1 MPVDHGRMKT
11 IISTV
16 SALLVVTLAHAAP
29 SLPEFSPDRFRAH
42 VEFLADDLLEGRD
55 TGSRGHEIAARYVA
69 AQLASYGLEPGGD
82 DGTWFQRVTFQKT
95 TRGADRGSVK
105 ISGPGGERKFDH
117 ADNVLVGLHPREPNL
132 DVSAPLVFVGYGL
145 EDKLLGFDDYKGLDV
160 RGAIVVVL
168 RGFPKGMPS
177 EEGANASAMKGLN
190 AQKHGAIGM
199 LSVQT
204 LESEKAFPWE
214 RILEYANDPDCAWV
228 QPDGQAFD
236 EAASIRARG
245 FLNGPAAEAAF
256 AGAPRTLADIR
267 AEADKPSGMPR
278 GFKLKTRA
286 AVHGTATWERV
297 SSPNVIGILKG
308 SDPELSKQ
316 YTVLSAHLDGLGMR
330 VAGADDANADRI
342 LNGALDNAAGVATM
356 LEVARA
362 AALDPDKARRSMI
375 FIATTGEEY
384 GLLGAD
390 YYARHPSV
398 PIGQIVGNVDLDM
411 PLLLYPFTDVVAFGA
426 GHSTIGPMVE
436 KALAPMNIKLSPD
449 PWPAQGIFTRS
460 DHYQFVKQG
469 VPAVF
474 LATGTANGGEKHW
487 GEFLS
492 GAYHSPRDDIAQQI
506 DWQAGARFVEANYR
520 ITRAMS
526 DADQRP
532 LWFKGNYFG
541 DTFAPGAPRAAPSM
555 ANR

>member
-1 MPVDHGRMKT
+1 MSTNTST
-11 IISTV
+11 ISASFIST
-16 SALLVVTLAHAAP
+16 LLVTTFALAQTPAP
-29 SLPEFSPDRFRAH
+29 DFSADRFRAH
-42 VEFLADDLLEGRD
+42 VEFMADDLLEGRD
-55 TGSRGHEIAARYVA
+55 TGSKGHEIAARYVA
-69 AQLASYGLEPGGD
+69 SQLASYGLEPGGD

-95 TRGADRGSVK
+95 TRGADRGG
-105 ISGPGGERKFDH
+105 ITLSGPGGERKFAH
-117 ADNVLVGLHPREPNL
+117 ADNVLVGMHPREPNL

-145 EDKLLGFDDYKGLDV
+145 EDKLLGLDDYKGLDV
-160 RGAIVVVL
+160 KGKIVVVL

-199 LSVQT
+199 LSLQT
-204 LESEKAFPWE
+204 LQSEKAFPWE
-214 RILEYANDPDCAWV
+214 RILEYANDPDFAWV

-236 EAASIRARG
+236 EAPYIRARG
-245 FLNGPAAEAAF
+245 ILNGPAAEALF

-267 AEADKPSGMPR
+267 KEADKPKGMPR
-278 GFKLKTRA
+278 GFNLKTRA
-286 AVHGTATWERV
+286 AVRTTATWERV

-316 YTVLSAHLDGLGMR
+316 YTVLSAHLDGLGIKD
-330 VAGADDANADRI
+330 VAGADGANADRI
-342 LNGALDNAAGVATM
+342 HNGALDNAAGVATL

-362 AALDPDKARRSMI
+362 AAMDPNKARRSMI

-390 YYARHPSV
+390 YYARHPTV

-436 KALAPMNIKLSPD
+436 KAVAPMNIKLTPD
-449 PWPAQGIFTRS
+449 PWPEQGVFTRS

-474 LATGTANGGEKHW
+474 LATGTANGGDKFW
-487 GEFLS
+487 GEFL
-492 GAYHSPRDDIAQQI
+492 GGNYHSPRDDLAQKI

-520 ITRAMS
+520 ITRALSDS
-526 DADQRP
+526 DAPP

-541 DTFAPGAPRAAPSM
+541 DTFAPGAARATSP
-555 ANR
+555 

>member
-1 MPVDHGRMKT
+1 MKT
-11 IISTV
+11 IISII
-16 SALLVVTLAHAAP
+16 SALLVVTLAHAASP
-29 SLPEFSPDRFRAH
+29 LPEFSPDRFRAH

-55 TGSRGHEIAARYVA
+55 TGSRGHEVAARYVA

-95 TRGADRGSVK
+95 TRGADRGWVK

-117 ADNVLVGLHPREPNL
+117 ADNALVGLHPREPNL

-145 EDKLLGFDDYKGLDV
+145 EDKLLGLDDYKGLDV

-177 EEGANASAMKGLN
+177 EEGANASAMKGVN

-204 LESEKAFPWE
+204 LQSEKAFPWA
-214 RILEYANDPDCAWV
+214 RILEYANDPDYAWV

-236 EAASIRARG
+236 EAASILARG

-256 AGAPRTLADIR
+256 AGAPRTLAGVR
-267 AEADKPSGMPR
+267 AEADKPRGMPR

-286 AVHGTATWERV
+286 AVHTTATWERV

-316 YTVLSAHLDGLGMR
+316 YTVLSAHLDGLGIKD
-330 VAGADDANADRI
+330 VAGAYANADRI
-342 LNGALDNAAGVATM
+342 HNGALDNAAGVATM
-356 LEVARA
+356 IEVARA
-362 AALDPDKARRSMI
+362 AAKDPNKARRSMI

-390 YYARHPSV
+390 FYARHPTV

-436 KALAPMNIKLSPD
+436 KAVAPMNIKLTPD
-449 PWPAQGIFTRS
+449 PWPEQGVFTRS

-474 LATGTANGGEKHW
+474 LATGTANGGGKFW
-487 GEFLS
+487 DEFL
-492 GAYHSPRDDIAQQI
+492 GGNYHSPRDDIAQRI
-506 DWQAGARFVEANYR
+506 DWQAGARFAEANYR
-520 ITRAMS
+520 ITRALS

-541 DTFAPGAPRAAPSM
+541 DTFAPGAPRAAPSV